1 MSWWP
6 TVILIVAVL
15 ALLVAIHDLSQK
27 RHAILRNFPIVGH
40 FRYMLERV
48 GPELRQYIVAD
59 NDEELPFSRDN
70 RRWVYAS
77 AKGENAYFGFG
88 TDNRMDETGYPFF
101 HHAAF
106 PIDGDADEPI
116 PSLKILGEWRDRADA
131 FQPTSIINISAMS
144 FGSLSSAAIEALNR
158 GAGLASCMHNTG
170 EGGISAHHRH
180 GGDLVFQIGTG
191 YFGARNGDGRFSID
205 TMLASME
212 GTPTRAIELKLSQGA
227 KPGLGGL
234 LPGSK
239 VTREIANARGVP
251 VGVTVRSPA
260 RHKEFGDIKGLVNFV
275 ERIADAAGV
284 PVGIKSAVGDPHFW
298 SELANEMRQQ
308 DKGPDFITVDGGEG
322 GTGAAPLLFA
332 DHVSLPFYDAFEV
345 VHRAFHAVGLTGH
358 VTFIGSGKLGFP
370 APAALALAAG
380 ADMINVGR
388 EAMLAVGCI
397 QAQKCHTGHC
407 PTGVATQNARLV
419 RGLDPTD
426 KSVRTARY
434 IGALRHDLR
443 ALAHAMGHD
452 HPAKIT
458 PDQITIR

>member
-1 MSWWP
+1 MSWWQI
-6 TVILIVAVL
+6 VILTVAVL
-15 ALLVAIHDLSQK
+15 ALLVAMHDLSQK
-27 RHAILRNFPIVGH
+27 RHALLRNFPIVGH
-40 FRYMLERV
+40 FRYLLERV
-48 GPELRQYIVAD
+48 GPELRQYIVTG
-59 NDEELPFSRDN
+59 NNEELPFSRDH

-88 TDNRMDETGYPFF
+88 TDNRMDESGYPFF
-101 HHAAF
+101 HHSAF

-116 PSLKILGEWRDRADA
+116 PSLKVLGEWRDRADA
-131 FQPTSIINISAMS
+131 FRPASIINISAMS
-144 FGSLSSAAIEALNR
+144 FGSLSSAAIQALNR
-158 GAGLASCMHNTG
+158 GAGLAGCMHNTG
-170 EGGISAHHRH
+170 EGGISTHHRH

-191 YFGARNGDGRFSID
+191 YFGARDGDGRFSID

-212 GTPTRAIELKLSQGA
+212 GTPTRAIEVKLSQGA

-239 VTREIANARGVP
+239 VTKEIANARGVP

-260 RHKEFGDIKGLVNFV
+260 RHQEFGDIAGLVDFV

-298 SELANEMRQQ
+298 SELADEMQRR
-308 DKGPDFITVDGGEG
+308 DMGPDFITVDGGEG

-332 DHVSLPFYDAFEV
+332 DHVALPFHDAFGV
-345 VHRAFHAVGLTGH
+345 AYRAFDTASIAEQ

-426 KSVRTARY
+426 KSVRTAGY
-434 IGALRHDLR
+434 VGALRHDLR
-443 ALAHAMGHD
+443 ALAYAMGHD